1 MRQHTVRPDH
11 PRRTHRQEQ
20 LLRFYHVLG
29 KGRALFVAGTI
40 EKENQVQNTFVSNHV
55 ISSNSPSI
63 DVLVRVVLNSLPSP
77 QSKRVYKMA
86 IRDFLQYW
94 QAREEPTLDKLFLQT
109 YITAL
114 QDEGVGES
122 SINLRLAAIRK
133 LAREAAD
140 LRMWPDTVA
149 TAFSSVKNIPQRG
162 KRTGNW
168 LSLEQAQQLINAPD
182 ISTPI
187 GLRNRAILAMLL
199 GCGLRRRELVKL
211 SIDQLQLRD
220 GRWVIANL
228 IGKRNKTRTVTI
240 PTWTKQAIDDY
251 LDATDIHSGQ
261 LFQAMNKRGEI
272 QRDHISPETVRE
284 VVKLNS
290 QKCGFKITPHDLRRT
305 YAKLALKNGAKIEQ
319 IQINLGHQ
327 SLATTQVYLGTDLDL
342 KNGPGDFIEISIN

>member
-1 MRQHTVRPDH
+1 M
-11 PRRTHRQEQ
+11 
-20 LLRFYHVLG
+20 
-29 KGRALFVAGTI
+29 
-40 EKENQVQNTFVSNHV
+40 QNT
-55 ISSNSPSI
+55 SNSLSSRTQISDDKSI
-63 DVLVRVVLNSLPSP
+63 DVLVRVMLNSLPSP

-86 IRDFLQYW
+86 IRDFLHYW
-94 QAREEPTLDKLFLQT
+94 QAHEEPVLDKLFLQT
-109 YITAL
+109 YITHV
-114 QDEGVGES
+114 QDEGIGES

-133 LAREAAD
+133 LTREASE
-140 LRMWPDTVA
+140 LQIWPDTVA
-149 TAFSSVKNIPQRG
+149 AAFSSVKNIPQRG

-187 GLRNRAILAMLL
+187 GLRNRAILATLL
-199 GCGLRRRELVKL
+199 GCGLRRGELVKL
-211 SIDQLQLRD
+211 SIGQLQLRD

-228 IGKRNKTRTVTI
+228 IGKRNKIRTVTI

-261 LFQAMNKRGEI
+261 LFQAMSRGGEI
-272 QRDHISPETVRE
+272 QRNHISPETVRE

-319 IQINLGHQ
+319 IQLNLGHQ

-342 KNGPGDFIEISIN
+342 KNGPGDFLDISIK